1 MPDDPQIIYWDANN
15 FLSYI
20 NEHPDRMPVL
30 EALLENSTTGSIQLY
45 TSEVSRVEVAFA
57 LVERQRRALDSQTE
71 ELIDSLWAD
80 TATITMVE
88 YHSGIS
94 SVARGLMR
102 QAVPH
107 DWSLKP
113 LDAIHLAT
121 AQWLLNVGIQVEEF
135 HTYDKSLEKY
145 GSLVGFKI
153 CEPYTANPRM
163 I

>member
-1 MPDDPQIIYWDANN
+1 MPDTPQIIYWDANN

-20 NEHPDRMPVL
+20 NEYPDRMPVL

-102 QAVPH
+102 QVSP
-107 DWSLKP
+107 
-113 LDAIHLAT
+113 
-121 AQWLLNVGIQVEEF
+121 
-135 HTYDKSLEKY
+135 
-145 GSLVGFKI
+145 
-153 CEPYTANPRM
+153 M
-163 I
+163 IGV

>member
-1 MPDDPQIIYWDANN
+1 MPTLDAI
-15 FLSYI
+15 LDMSARG
-20 NEHPDRMPVL
+20 E
-30 EALLENSTTGSIQLY
+30 IQLH

-107 DWSLKP
+107 DWRLKP

-121 AQWLLNVGIQVEEF
+121 AQWLLDVGIQVAGF

-145 GSLVGFKI
+145 GSMVGFKI
-153 CEPYTANPRM
+153 CEPYTPNPRM

>member
-1 MPDDPQIIYWDANN
+1 MPTLDAI
-15 FLSYI
+15 LDMSARG
-20 NEHPDRMPVL
+20 E
-30 EALLENSTTGSIQLY
+30 IQLH
-45 TSEVSRVEVAFA
+45 TSEVSWVEVAFA

-71 ELIDSLWAD
+71 ELIESLWAD

-107 DWSLKP
+107 DWRLKP
-113 LDAIHLAT
+113 LDAIHLGT
-121 AQWLLNVGIQVEEF
+121 VQWLLDVGIQVAGF
-135 HTYDKSLEKY
+135 HTYDESLEKY
-145 GSLVGFKI
+145 GSMVGFKI
-153 CEPYTANPRM
+153 CEPYTPNPRM